1 MIVFVGIG
9 VALTIQSEQIGFSG
23 SSGNG
28 KSEISVGSDPIFL
41 VWSAVA
47 IVLFAI
53 LQITGRSIA
62 IDGTPSLIRRAAAFL
77 IDFWFSLAILSST
90 SSLVPLGIEA
100 KRVGHFSWHFE
111 RSYAVGTDELVAVIA
126 LFDLLLMFLYF
137 LLPLT
142 RGKQTEGCFLMGI
155 KVTPPFGDDGRFTL
169 REAARRTGY
178 ELWGMLKMVGVRKSD
193 RDGQGRTWWDR
204 ETDCRVVLVQFQQHN
219 RE

>member
-9 VALTIQSEQIGFSG
+9 VVLTIQSEQIGFSG

-178 ELWGMLKMVGVRKSD
+178 ELWGMLKMVGARKSD